1 MQYYLF
7 LKKYSKRK
15 FWIFR
20 TYCSRLG
27 KYFSSRCKLNFL
39 KKGERKVTFL
49 IKLNSQWTELQVYP
63 KIRYYLR
70 IRHYSCDLYI
80 RRKLK
85 VRPTSRQVAENFPCA
100 LFLYLEGR
108 GGLTGGEGGEDGWG
122 GGRGRKVKQFE
133 VCLWNFYH
141 PVSSKRLLS
150 VIRTFI
156 SISFLSS
163 CTSGSFT
170 SLSPP
175 LPTRSLYLSTPS
187 SMFHLHIFLWCLL
200 EKIFDRYRCLS
211 SRRVA
216 LSG

>member
-1 MQYYLF
+1 M
-7 LKKYSKRK
+7 
-15 FWIFR
+15 
-20 TYCSRLG
+20 
-27 KYFSSRCKLNFL
+27 
-39 KKGERKVTFL
+39 TFL

-85 VRPTSRQVAENFPCA
+85 VRLTSRQVAENFPCA
-100 LFLYLEGR
+100 LLLYLEGR
-108 GGLTGGEGGEDGWG
+108 GGVTGGEGGEDGWG

-141 PVSSKRLLS
+141 LVSSKRLLS
-150 VIRTFI
+150 VIRI
-156 SISFLSS
+156 PSSPSLSS
-163 CTSGSFT
+163 PPAPQV
-170 SLSPP
+170 LSPP
-175 LPTRSLYLSTPS
+175 FPLLFLLVHFIYQLLHLCFISTFS
-187 SMFHLHIFLWCLL
+187 SDVFWRKFSTDIG
-200 EKIFDRYRCLS
+200 CLS